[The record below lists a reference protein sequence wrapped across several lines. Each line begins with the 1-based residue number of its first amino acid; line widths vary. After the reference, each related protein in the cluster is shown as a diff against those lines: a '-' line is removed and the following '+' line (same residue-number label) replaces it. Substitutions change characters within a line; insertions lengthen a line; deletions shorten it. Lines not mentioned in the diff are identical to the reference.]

1 MKNFTNIAFTA
12 FVATATIG
20 ATAAFIATHNGAEA
34 VENFGQHAA
43 PCTEQG
49 WLFEVEGDDRII
61 AINFDGTYHMSGKGE
76 EYNGNWT
83 KISAETVRVSDSE
96 SSEAFDITPICNDGS
111 FRF

>member
-12 FVATATIG
+12 FIATATIG

-34 VENFGQHAA
+34 VENFGQITA

-83 KISAETVRVSDSE
+83 KSDAETVRVSDGE
-96 SSEAFDITPICNDGS
+96 DEAFDITPICNDGS

>member
-20 ATAAFIATHNGAEA
+20 ATAAFAATHNGARA
-34 VENFGQHAA
+34 IVNYGQRTAT
-43 PCTEQG
+43 CTEQG

-61 AINFDGTYHMSGKGE
+61 AINDDNTFLMSGQGEEYTGTWTKTDAETIRVGDGTYD
-76 EYNGNWT
+76 NT
-83 KISAETVRVSDSE
+83 
-96 SSEAFDITPICNDGS
+96 FDITPLCNDGS